1 MNYGGN
7 YGGPVPNGSQ
17 YPQQGHPQAY
27 PQDYQQGYQQDYQQ
41 PGYQQSGYQQQG
53 YEYGQNNQTNYQDY
67 NQEYKGQNWNQQ
79 SHAEY
84 PHDKPSHYYDQQ
96 LHEQNAYGRSDEINS
111 QIDGYNQYVGDDDE
125 PGERGIKQMFTKTE
139 VDQYGTERESI
150 SVKKTAGIAL
160 GGALAA
166 GLAYKMHQSYKAKK
180 EREQEEAMAQY
191 QSSNTLYHDKQNPST
206 YNPYNENA
214 SNHPY

>member
-1 MNYGGN
+1 MNYDGN

-17 YPQQGHPQAY
+17 YPQQGY
-27 PQDYQQGYQQDYQQ
+27 PQDYQQGYQQQGHQQGSQQQGYQQGYQQ
-41 PGYQQSGYQQQG
+41 PG
-53 YEYGQNNQTNYQDY
+53 YEYGQNQTNYQNY
-67 NQEYKGQNWNQQ
+67 NQEYQGQGWNQQ
-79 SHAEY
+79 GHSEY

-96 LHEQNAYGRSDEINS
+96 LHGQNAYGRSDEMNS
-111 QIDGYNQYVGDDDE
+111 QTDGYDQYIGDEE

-139 VDQYGTERESI
+139 VDQYGTERETFS
-150 SVKKTAGIAL
+150 KGKTAGAL
-160 GGALAA
+160 VLGAAVA
-166 GLAYKMHQSYKAKK
+166 GLAYKAHQSYKSKK

-191 QSSNTLYHDKQNPST
+191 HSSNTLYNDKQNPST